1 MNSDFARSQMLK
13 QQIRAWEV
21 LDEKV
26 LGTLELIPRE
36 NFVPKEFI
44 NFAFADMEIPLS
56 HDESMMTPKVEG
68 RLLQSLEIN
77 KDDLVLEVGT
87 GSGYLTACL
96 AALSKE
102 VISIDIHEDFLISAE
117 KKLLHQKIRNAKLL
131 NKDMSLIDQKD
142 KFDIIVF
149 TGSLK
154 KLPKKFTTLLR
165 PEGKI
170 FAVIGEDPIM
180 QAQIITSDNNL
191 INQNTLFETYLTP
204 LQNQSL
210 SKTFSL

>member
-26 LGTLELIPRE
+26 LGILELIPRE

-142 KFDIIVF
+142 KFDI
-149 TGSLK
+149 
-154 KLPKKFTTLLR
+154 
-165 PEGKI
+165 
-170 FAVIGEDPIM
+170 
-180 QAQIITSDNNL
+180 
-191 INQNTLFETYLTP
+191 
-204 LQNQSL
+204 
-210 SKTFSL
+210 